1 MVNRFWSLGALTLVT
16 LALLP
21 APALGLTIITYSPD
35 TGVLVQGDANSE
47 GMAVALG
54 NNGLEFI
61 ATPASF
67 GSFPGG
73 IPSGVLAAGSGCG
86 VQASGAIRCVLTGN
100 RIVTANLGDAADG
113 FGPTGSS
120 FTLDTF
126 VNGEGGDDRVNGGSG
141 FDSIRGGPGADSL
154 DGRLGNDLLQGGDG
168 NDRFDPNSG
177 VDPGGTDTM
186 RGDAGNDTF
195 KDTGRAVVSPDLFD
209 GGAGTDVADYSAR
222 DAAVTLKVPIGFN
235 TNPDDG
241 VPGEGDDL
249 DNVEKLIGG
258 DGNDTLEFGNS
269 FAALAPKGV
278 MTLRG
283 GAGADSLRAVFR
295 VRTSMDGGVGPDVVR
310 GGSAEDTIFSKEGE
324 PDTITCGGAIDTLA
338 PDLRDVPVSAD
349 CENLEQGDRREG
361 PNVVFHTRRPVVRKD
376 GSFSVRLTCPR
387 SLAIGCR
394 GSLVARVDS
403 RGTRF
408 GAKQRYALKRGK
420 SATLV
425 VQLPARQVVAARR
438 RGARVR
444 VRSVERGV
452 RGPKTTQK
460 SLRVRAG

>member
-1 MVNRFWSLGALTLVT
+1 MVSRFWSLGALTLVT

-21 APALGLTIITYSPD
+21 APAFALTIISYSPA

-47 GMAVALG
+47 GMAVALSS
-54 NNGLEFI
+54 NDFI
-61 ATPASF
+61 ASPASF

-73 IPSGVLAAGSGCG
+73 IPPGVLAASSGCG
-86 VQASGAIRCVLTGN
+86 VLSSGAIRCALTGN

-113 FGPTGSS
+113 ISATGTS
-120 FTLDTF
+120 FTLDLF
-126 VNGEGGDDRVNGGSG
+126 VNGEGGDDRLFGGSG

-154 DGRLGNDLLQGGDG
+154 DGRLGDDLLQGGDG
-168 NDRFDPNSG
+168 NDLFAPNTG

-195 KDTGRAVVSPDLFD
+195 KDSGRAVVSPDLFD

-222 DAAVTLKVPIGFN
+222 DAAVTLKVAIGFN
-235 TNPDDG
+235 TSPDDG

-249 DNVEKLIGG
+249 DNVETLIGG
-258 DGNDTLEFGNS
+258 DGNDTLEFVNS
-269 FAALAPKGV
+269 VGALAPRGV

-283 GAGADSLRAVFR
+283 GAGADLLRAVFR
-295 VRTSMDGGVGPDVVR
+295 VRTSMDGGVGPDIVR

-324 PDTITCGGAIDTLA
+324 PDTITCGGAIDTLE

-361 PNVVFHTRRPVVRKD
+361 PNVVFRTRRAVVRKD

-420 SATLV
+420 SATVV
-425 VQLPARQVVAARR
+425 VQLPARQVRAARR
-438 RGARVR
+438 RGGRVR